1 MEIVTS
7 FLLLDGRAVRPDLH
21 RARLGCSTAE
31 WTSLEWPATGAWFPR
46 VSRDVA
52 TGQVHLRLR
61 PAPPRR
67 DVTRLA
73 AQPVPDP
80 REHPRVKGPDLA
92 RLAQVRAGAQEQG
105 ADDAVLVGDY
115 GTVHECALGALLMRE
130 AGSTWLQGP
139 EEHVLESVTVRA
151 AVEAGLLD
159 VRPARV
165 PCAELG
171 TRELLCASA
180 LHGFTAATLG
190 SENDARRLNE
200 ALWAAASVVERA

>member
-7 FLLLDGRAVRPDLH
+7 FLLRDGLAVRPDLH
-21 RARLGCSTAE
+21 RARLGCSALL
-31 WTSLEWPATGAWFPR
+31 WASLDWPAAGVWFPR
-46 VSRDVA
+46 VSFDGA
-52 TGQVHLRLR
+52 TGDVRVQLR
-61 PAPPRR
+61 PAPPLRSF
-67 DVTRLA
+67 TRLA
-73 AQPVPDP
+73 AQPVLDR

-105 ADDAVLVGDY
+105 ADDAVLVGND
-115 GTVHECALGALLMRE
+115 GTVHECALGALLIRE
-130 AGSTWLQGP
+130 AGAAWLQGP
-139 EEHVLESVTVRA
+139 QDHVLESVTVCA

-180 LHGFTAATLG
+180 LHGFTAATPG
-190 SENDARRLNE
+190 AENDARRLNE
-200 ALWAAASVVERA
+200 ALWAAAVAVERA